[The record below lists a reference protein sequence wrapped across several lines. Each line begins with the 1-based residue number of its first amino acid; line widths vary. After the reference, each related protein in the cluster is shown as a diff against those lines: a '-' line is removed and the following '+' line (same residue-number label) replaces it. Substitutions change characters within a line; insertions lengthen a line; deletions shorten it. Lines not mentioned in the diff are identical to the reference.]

1 MQIKPKILLACCLLV
16 QACSTTT
23 SSPTPEIVETRPVR
37 LTDKQINLVHSNV
50 RESLDDPKSA
60 RFGQQ
65 SATYS
70 SKSGTA
76 VCGMLS
82 TKNSAGEY
90 ADEVPYLAVISE
102 SNTVKIISMGK
113 DEIETGITLRAC
125 NDLGIVL

>member
-1 MQIKPKILLACCLLV
+1 MQIKPKLILVFCLLV

-37 LTDKQINLVHSNV
+37 LTDKQINSVHSSV
-50 RESLDDPKSA
+50 RNSLEDSKSA

-76 VCGMLS
+76 VCGMVS
-82 TKNSAGEY
+82 TQNSAGESTG
-90 ADEVPYLAVISE
+90 EIPYLAVISE
-102 SNTVKIISMGK
+102 SGTVNVMSMGK
-113 DEIETGITLRAC
+113 DETTTGITLRAC